1 MGKRR
6 SSTNRHRRH
15 RSEKTHIERR
25 FIRLLDGEGIPY
37 QLGDR
42 LPDDRIRPT
51 CFVFSEK
58 RQGWVA
64 ILIVDYKETS
74 TPGEHAQSCR
84 EQSIIRVEM
93 STDAVA
99 RADKYP
105 DKTGA
110 SLRKELCGVALD
122 TIEEEVRENPNL
134 VQHPVF

>member
-6 SSTNRHRRH
+6 ISNNRPRRH
-15 RSEKTHIERR
+15 RSERTRIERR

-42 LPDDRIRPT
+42 VPDHRIRPT
-51 CFVFSEK
+51 CYVFSEK

-64 ILIVDYKETS
+64 ILIVDYKETLA
-74 TPGEHAQSCR
+74 PGEHAQSCR
-84 EQSIIRVEM
+84 EQSIIRIEM

-110 SLRKELCGVALD
+110 SLRKDLCGIALD
-122 TIEEEVRENPNL
+122 RIEEEVRENPNL
-134 VQHPVF
+134 VQHPAF